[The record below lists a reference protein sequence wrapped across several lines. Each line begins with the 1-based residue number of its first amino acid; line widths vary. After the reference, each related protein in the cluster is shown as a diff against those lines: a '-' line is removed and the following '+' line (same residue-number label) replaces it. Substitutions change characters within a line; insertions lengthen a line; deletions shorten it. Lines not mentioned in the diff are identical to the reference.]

1 MSTLEN
7 IRLALRNVRANLLR
21 SILPLLIIA
30 FGIMALVGILTA
42 IDSAIFALNDNFS
55 TVGANSFSIKPGT
68 DDLGGRRRGMAV
80 RSADPITFR
89 EARDFKKRFDFPGR
103 VTIHLSATGNAVVA
117 FKENETNPNIPVTGI
132 DEVYLDVFGYDL
144 DKGRNFSA
152 AEIQYGQARAI
163 VGMELVKTL
172 FKGNAEGAIG
182 KSVSIGNVP
191 YTIIGVLK
199 SRGSSMNQS
208 SDKQVFIPLP
218 IARQRYAR
226 DNTNYQI
233 TVAVNDAESL
243 DAASG
248 DAIGLMRQVRKLR
261 IGEDNDFSI
270 VKSDSL
276 LSLIRDNT
284 ANLRFAAIGI
294 GMMTLLGAAIGL
306 MNIMLVSVTERIR
319 EVGICKAVGAN
330 KRAIMMQFLTEA
342 LVICQLG
349 GIVGILLGI
358 LIGNVVTWIMG
369 GSFLI
374 PWDWVIMGF
383 TVCFLVGLVSGIYP
397 AMKAARL
404 DPIES
409 LRHEG

>member
-1 MSTLEN
+1 
-7 IRLALRNVRANLLR
+7 
-21 SILPLLIIA
+21 
-30 FGIMALVGILTA
+30 
-42 IDSAIFALNDNFS
+42 
-55 TVGANSFSIKPGT
+55 
-68 DDLGGRRRGMAV
+68 
-80 RSADPITFR
+80 
-89 EARDFKKRFDFPGR
+89 
-103 VTIHLSATGNAVVA
+103 
-117 FKENETNPNIPVTGI
+117 
-132 DEVYLDVFGYDL
+132 VFGYDL
-144 DKGRNFSA
+144 DKGRNFSS

-284 ANLRFAAIGI
+284 ANLRFAAIAI
-294 GMMTLLGAAIGL
+294 GLMTLLGAAIGL

>member
-1 MSTLEN
+1 MSTIEN
-7 IRLALRNVRANLLR
+7 ISLAMRNVRGNLLR
-21 SILPLLIIA
+21 SILTLLIIA

-68 DDLGGRRRGMAV
+68 DELGGRRRGMAV

-89 EARDFKKRFDFPGR
+89 EAEQFKKRFDLPGK
-103 VTIHLSATGNAVVA
+103 VAIHFSATGNAVVS
-117 FKENETNPNIPVTGI
+117 FKDEETNPNIPITGI

-144 DKGRNFSA
+144 EAGRNFSL

-163 VGMELVKTL
+163 IGKELVKTL
-172 FKGNAEGAIG
+172 FKGNSEAAIG
-182 KSVSIGNVP
+182 KSISIGNIP
-191 YTIIGVLK
+191 YTVIGVLM

-208 SDKQVFIPLP
+208 SDKQVFVPLG
-218 IARQRYAR
+218 IARQRYGR

-233 TVAVNDAESL
+233 TVAVENAEAL
-243 DAASG
+243 DEATG
-248 DAIGLMRQVRKLR
+248 DAIGLMRQVRRLR
-261 IGEDNDFSI
+261 IGQDNDFSI

-284 ANLRFAAIGI
+284 ANLRIAAIAI
-294 GMMTLLGAAIGL
+294 GLMTLLGAAIGL

-330 KRAIMMQFLTEA
+330 KRAILMQFLTEA

-349 GIVGILLGI
+349 GVVGILLGI

-374 PWDWVIMGF
+374 PWDWIVLGF
-383 TVCFLVGLVSGIYP
+383 TVCFLVGLASGIYP